1 MSIHGTKTML
11 HPHPTPPPPLS
22 LLHSPMAS
30 KNGVLL
36 PFLLSAIAAVTLSSL
51 SLAAE
56 ASPAS
61 AAATRRS
68 QEPREAVRAGYY
80 LAADAHLRPL
90 AALDA
95 SLYTHLYY
103 YAVAVHPARRT
114 LLLPPDPAAASL
126 LGDFSRAVKAKNAA
140 VKTVLSIGGG
150 GGGAG
155 GGAAAAAGSGSGS
168 DPAFAAMAADPAS
181 RAAFIGAA
189 VAVARENGFDGL
201 DVAWRFPASAV
212 EMAEFGF
219 LVAEWR
225 AAVPRGFLLTA
236 TVYFSN
242 HVFDAPFA
250 GVDYPSE
257 AVARSLDWVNVM
269 AFGLRP
275 PGAANATAFDAPLY
289 DRASHYSASYGVV
302 SWLDAGV
309 PASKVVMGIPLYGRS
324 WFLRNKANN
333 GVGAPVVAAGPKQR
347 GSNATGAMS
356 YAEVQWLAATATR
369 GSRAVIT
376 AYDNASVASYVSVGD
391 VWVAFDGV
399 AVVAEKLAF
408 AARCGLLGYFLWP
421 VNYDEANLTVSRRAS
436 QVWTQTK
443 ISPEFKNVTGGA
455 RQTQAPVQR
464 PPALQSPAPTTAPMS
479 SSSFSRLSW
488 RMLDVRLHLGALLLP
503 LLVCSQI

>member
-1 MSIHGTKTML
+1 
-11 HPHPTPPPPLS
+11 
-22 LLHSPMAS
+22 MAA
-30 KNGVLL
+30 KNGLL
-36 PFLLSAIAAVTLSSL
+36 LLSAIAAVTLSSL
-51 SLAAE
+51 SLA
-56 ASPAS
+56 

-150 GGGAG
+150 GAG
-155 GGAAAAAGSGSGS
+155 GGAAAAAGSGSVS

-189 VAVARENGFDGL
+189 VKVARENGFDGL

-421 VNYDEANLTVSRRAS
+421 VNYDDANLTVSRRAS

-479 SSSFSRLSW
+479 SSSSFSRLSW
-488 RMLDVRLHLGALLLP
+488 RMLD
-503 LLVCSQI
+503 

>member
-1 MSIHGTKTML
+1 
-11 HPHPTPPPPLS
+11 
-22 LLHSPMAS
+22 MAA
-30 KNGVLL
+30 KNGLL
-36 PFLLSAIAAVTLSSL
+36 LLSTIAAVTLSSL
-51 SLAAE
+51 SLAAV
-56 ASPAS
+56 ASP
-61 AAATRRS
+61 ATRRS
-68 QEPREAVRAGYY
+68 QESREAVRAGYY

-140 VKTVLSIGGG
+140 VKTVLSIGR

-155 GGAAAAAGSGSGS
+155 GAAAVAGSGS

-189 VAVARENGFDGL
+189 VKVARENGFDGL

-257 AVARSLDWVNVM
+257 TVARSLDWVNVM

-275 PGAANATAFDAPLY
+275 PGAANANATAFDAPLY

-421 VNYDEANLTVSRRAS
+421 VNYDDANLTVSRRAS

-479 SSSFSRLSW
+479 SSSTTSSFSRLSW
-488 RMLDVRLHLGALLLP
+488 RMLDVRLHLGALLLLL
-503 LLVCSQI
+503 LLVCYQI

>member
-1 MSIHGTKTML
+1 
-11 HPHPTPPPPLS
+11 
-22 LLHSPMAS
+22 
-30 KNGVLL
+30 
-36 PFLLSAIAAVTLSSL
+36 
-51 SLAAE
+51 
-56 ASPAS
+56 
-61 AAATRRS
+61 
-68 QEPREAVRAGYY
+68 
-80 LAADAHLRPL
+80 
-90 AALDA
+90 
-95 SLYTHLYY
+95 
-103 YAVAVHPARRT
+103 
-114 LLLPPDPAAASL
+114 
-126 LGDFSRAVKAKNAA
+126 
-140 VKTVLSIGGG
+140 
-150 GGGAG
+150 
-155 GGAAAAAGSGSGS
+155 
-168 DPAFAAMAADPAS
+168 MAADPAS

-201 DVAWRFPASAV
+201 DVAWRFPASAL
-212 EMAEFGF
+212 EMAEFRF

-225 AAVPRGFLLTA
+225 AAAPAGFLLTA

-250 GVDYPSE
+250 GVDYPSD
-257 AVARSLDWVNVM
+257 AVAKSLDWVNVM

-275 PGAANATAFDAPLY
+275 PAANATAFDAPLY

-369 GSRAVIT
+369 GAPAVIT

-421 VNYDEANLTVSRRAS
+421 VNYDDANLTVSRRAS
-436 QVWTQTK
+436 QVWSQSK
-443 ISPEFKNVTGGA
+443 ISPDFKNVTGGA
-455 RQTQAPVQR
+455 RQTQAPVQL
-464 PPALQSPAPTTAPMS
+464 PPALQSPAPTAPMS
-479 SSSFSRLSW
+479 SASSSRLSW
-488 RMLDVRLHLGALLLP
+488 RTLDVRLHLGALLL
-503 LLVCSQI
+503 VCYQILKNYKILQH

>member
-1 MSIHGTKTML
+1 MAQKQCSIPT
-11 HPHPTPPPPLS
+11 HPHPSP
-22 LLHSPMAS
+22 LHSPMAA
-30 KNGVLL
+30 KNGLL
-36 PFLLSAIAAVTLSSL
+36 LLSTIAAVTLSSL
-51 SLAAE
+51 SLAAV
-56 ASPAS
+56 ASP
-61 AAATRRS
+61 ATRRS
-68 QEPREAVRAGYY
+68 QESREAVRAGYY

-114 LLLPPDPAAASL
+114 LLLRRTRRR
-126 LGDFSRAVKAKNAA
+126 RAYWGFLQGGQAKNAA
-140 VKTVLSIGGG
+140 VKTVLSIGR
-150 GGGAG
+150 GGARVVRLRWRG
-155 GGAAAAAGSGSGS
+155 RGRTRVRRHGRR
-168 DPAFAAMAADPAS
+168 PAS

-189 VAVARENGFDGL
+189 VKVARENGFDGL

-257 AVARSLDWVNVM
+257 TVARSLDWVNVM

-275 PGAANATAFDAPLY
+275 PGAANANATAFDAPLY

-421 VNYDEANLTVSRRAS
+421 VNYDDANLTVSRRG
-436 QVWTQTK
+436 Q
-443 ISPEFKNVTGGA
+443 P
-455 RQTQAPVQR
+455 
-464 PPALQSPAPTTAPMS
+464 
-479 SSSFSRLSW
+479 
-488 RMLDVRLHLGALLLP
+488 
-503 LLVCSQI
+503 CSKLFH